1 MQISY
6 SSIELYLNCPK
17 KYYFSEVEKIKAKK
31 SKEQIFGTL
40 IHSALK
46 FLHQPTPFPPNLT
59 QLLDYFK
66 ELWENAKDIDWQSE
80 EEKNAYFE
88 EGIRILKEY
97 YKRNNPKNFLIVDL
111 EKKFFAK
118 IKESSHPEA
127 KEHTLIGI
135 IDRIDKI
142 SDNYFEI
149 IDYKTSRKMPSQNM
163 VDNNLQLGIYALGF
177 EQNWPKFKES
187 PLKLSLY
194 FLKHS
199 EKISTQKNQELIEK
213 AKQKALKVISLIE
226 QKKFPPFV
234 SSLCD
239 FCVYKKICPMWKHL
253 YQDLTLDDKQIV
265 DLVNEYL
272 ILKKRQENDL
282 KKIKELREEINKYCD
297 KKGIERIF
305 SEEGY
310 LQRERQI
317 RANYDFSKIKEILE
331 PVGFWNEILDP
342 SLKKLKK
349 IWSKLPEEVQK
360 KIEKEAK
367 EEKEFKSL
375 KAVFKKIKKDK
386 SH

>member
-17 KYYFSEVEKIKAKK
+17 KYYFSKVEKIKAKK

-46 FLHQPTPFPPNLT
+46 FLHQPNPLPHTLS
-59 QLLDYFK
+59 QVLDYFK
-66 ELWENAKDIDWQSE
+66 ELWENTKEVDWQSE

-97 YKRNNPKNFLIVDL
+97 YKKNNPKNFLIVDL
-111 EKKFFAK
+111 EKRFFAK
-118 IKESSHPEA
+118 IKEGNHPEA

-142 SDNYFEI
+142 SNNYFEI
-149 IDYKTSRKMPSQNM
+149 IDYKTSRKMPSQNV

-177 EQNWPKFKES
+177 EQNWPRFKES

-213 AKQKALKVISLIE
+213 AKQKALKTISLIE

-253 YQDLTLDDKQIV
+253 YQDLTPDDKQIV

-282 KKIKELREEINKYCD
+282 KKIKELKEEINKYCD
-297 KKGIERIF
+297 KKGVERIF

-310 LQRERQI
+310 LQRDRQI
-317 RANYDFSKIKEILE
+317 RTNYDFLKIKEILE
-331 PVGFWNEILDP
+331 PVGFWNKILDP

-349 IWSKLPEEVQK
+349 IWQKLPKEIQE

-367 EEKEFKSL
+367 IEKEFKSL
-375 KAVFKKIKKDK
+375 RPIFKKIKKEE
-386 SH
+386 

>member
-199 EKISTQKNQELIEK
+199 EKI
-213 AKQKALKVISLIE
+213 
-226 QKKFPPFV
+226 
-234 SSLCD
+234 
-239 FCVYKKICPMWKHL
+239 
-253 YQDLTLDDKQIV
+253 
-265 DLVNEYL
+265 
-272 ILKKRQENDL
+272 
-282 KKIKELREEINKYCD
+282 KELREEINKYCD